1 MEPGSG
7 AGPFTGQTGGGFGG
21 RVGRGFLVAGRA
33 TPDEEDLAL
42 AESRSAESPTIGGAK
57 GGRVVSRG
65 ARVVSCAESDRAP
78 APSEAMASV
87 VVRALRIG

>member
-33 TPDEEDLAL
+33 GPVEEDPTL
-42 AESRSAESPTIGGAK
+42 AESGLAESPTIGGAK
-57 GGRVVSRG
+57 GGCAVSRG

-78 APSEAMASV
+78 TPSEAMASV
-87 VVRALRIG
+87 VRALRIG